1 MREFLAIWGSV
12 VLFMVIVAAAI
23 GLCYLLQFAI
33 AWFASTELAYLL
45 NIVAAIL
52 ILIVGLSL
60 IIAFILWATE

>member
-1 MREFLAIWGSV
+1 MRDFLTIWGSV
-12 VLFMVIVAAAI
+12 LLDMVIVAAVI